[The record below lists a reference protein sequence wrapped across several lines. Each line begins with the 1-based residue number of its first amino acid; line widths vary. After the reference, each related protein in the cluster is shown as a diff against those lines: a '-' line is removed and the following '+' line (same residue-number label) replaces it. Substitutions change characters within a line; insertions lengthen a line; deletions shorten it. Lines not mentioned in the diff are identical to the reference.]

1 MKKIID
7 VRIDNI
13 SRNEARSKVGDILK
27 KDEQD
32 MVYTPNPEM
41 LVDANSDEYFQN
53 VLNDSSLNICDS
65 KGLQFACGFGTE
77 RIPGV
82 DFMQDVCE
90 IAEKRGQSI
99 YLLGSG
105 DIEVLEKLE
114 KNLKDKY
121 PDLEIAGSH
130 PGPEINLKK
139 IENINKIELDTEKN
153 DDIVHDIIMKAPDVI
168 FVAFG
173 HLKQELWIHAY
184 IKEMPSIK
192 LAMGVGGSFD
202 YLSGKVDRAP
212 KWVRHL
218 GFEWFYRLYK
228 QPWRIKRILKALF
241 IFPLLF
247 IFDKFKSFFK

>member
-1 MKKIID
+1 MKKVLG
-7 VRIDNI
+7 VRIDNL
-13 SRNEARSKVGDILK
+13 SREKARKKAEHMMESNEESL
-27 KDEQD
+27 
-32 MVYTPNPEM
+32 VYTPNPEM
-41 LVDANSDEYFQN
+41 LVDASRDEYFQD

-90 IAEKRGQSI
+90 ISEKKNQSV

-105 DIEVLEKLE
+105 DKKVLEELE
-114 KNLKDKY
+114 TNLKQKY
-121 PDLEIAGSH
+121 PNLEIAGSH
-130 PGPEINLKK
+130 PGPKINLKK
-139 IENINKIELDTEKN
+139 IKNINKIELDTGHNEE
-153 DDIVHDIIMKAPDVI
+153 IIHDIIMKAPDVL

-184 IKEMPSIK
+184 IKELPSIK

-202 YLSGKVDRAP
+202 FLSGKVDRAP
-212 KWVRHL
+212 KWIRYF
-218 GFEWFYRLYK
+218 GFEWLYRLYK
-228 QPWRIKRILKALF
+228 EPWRIKRIIKALV

-247 IFDKFKSFFK
+247 VFNKIKSIFK